1 MKQRYVGQLMFKGT
15 KFQGWQTQKQGQS
28 VQEHVE
34 KTFSQILNQAVQVH
48 GASRTDAGVHARGF
62 VFHMDVITMMTTSK
76 MVYAFNRIIDA
87 DIYLVGL
94 KKVPPSFEA
103 RYQHSRK
110 TYSYQILL
118 GERNPFLQDT
128 VMHIPHTLSL
138 TKIRQGMR
146 YFLGQH
152 DFRNFTT
159 KKEDGANF
167 VRRIF
172 QFKLKQVGPLLTFT
186 IIGDGFMTYMV
197 RMIIG
202 ALIALGEGKINLETI
217 QDYLDN
223 KIKGPVSYK
232 AEPQGLCLEK
242 VRYEK

>member
-1 MKQRYVGQLMFKGT
+1 MKQRYVGILMFKGT

-34 KTFSQILNQAVQVH
+34 KTFSQILNQSIQVY

-62 VFHMDVITMMTTSK
+62 VFHMDVNTSITTSK
-76 MVYAFNRIIDA
+76 LLYGFNRMIDS
-87 DIYLVGL
+87 DIYLTRL
-94 KKVPPSFEA
+94 KKVPTSFEA

-110 TYSYQILL
+110 TYTYQILL
-118 GERNPFLQDT
+118 GERNPFFQDT
-128 VMHIPHTLSL
+128 VMHVPHTLALS
-138 TKIRQGMR
+138 KMRIGMKK
-146 YFLGQH
+146 FLGQH

-159 KKEDGANF
+159 KKEDGADF
-167 VRRIF
+167 VRTIFKFKFKEESSRI
-172 QFKLKQVGPLLTFT
+172 VFT

-202 ALIALGEGKINLETI
+202 TLISLGEGKLTLETLQQYI
-217 QDYLDN
+217 DN
-223 KIKGPVSYK
+223 TIKGPVSFK

-242 VRYEK
+242 VQYES

>member
-15 KFQGWQTQKQGQS
+15 KFQGWQTQKQGLS

-34 KTFSQILNQAVQVH
+34 KTFSQILNQPVQVH

-87 DIYLVGL
+87 DIYLVSL
-94 KKVPPSFEA
+94 KKVPSSFEA

-110 TYSYQILL
+110 TYSYKILL

-172 QFKLKQVGPLLTFT
+172 QFKLKQGGPLLTFT

>member
-1 MKQRYVGQLMFKGT
+1 
-15 KFQGWQTQKQGQS
+15 
-28 VQEHVE
+28 
-34 KTFSQILNQAVQVH
+34 
-48 GASRTDAGVHARGF
+48 
-62 VFHMDVITMMTTSK
+62 

-87 DIYLVGL
+87 DIYLVSL
-94 KKVPPSFEA
+94 KKVPSSFEA

-110 TYSYQILL
+110 TYSYQMLL

-172 QFKLKQVGPLLTFT
+172 QFKLKQAGPLLTFT

>member
-87 DIYLVGL
+87 DIYLVSL
-94 KKVPPSFEA
+94 KKVPSSFEA

>member
-15 KFQGWQTQKQGQS
+15 KFQGWQTQKQGLS

-34 KTFSQILNQAVQVH
+34 KTFSQILNQPVQVH

-62 VFHMDVITMMTTSK
+62 VFHMDVITTMKTSK

-87 DIYLVGL
+87 DIYLVSL
-94 KKVPPSFEA
+94 KKVPSSFEA

-172 QFKLKQVGPLLTFT
+172 QFKLKQAGPLLTFT

>member
-34 KTFSQILNQAVQVH
+34 KTFSQILNQPVQVH

-62 VFHMDVITMMTTSK
+62 VFHMDVITTMTTLK

-87 DIYLVGL
+87 DIYLVSL
-94 KKVPPSFEA
+94 KKVPSSFEA

-128 VMHIPHTLSL
+128 MMHIPHTLSL

-172 QFKLKQVGPLLTFT
+172 QFKLKQAGPLLTFT

>member
-34 KTFSQILNQAVQVH
+34 KTFSQILNQPIQVH

-87 DIYLVGL
+87 DIYLVSL

-128 VMHIPHTLSL
+128 VMHIPHILSL
-138 TKIRQGMR
+138 PKIRQGMR

-159 KKEDGANF
+159 KKEDGADF